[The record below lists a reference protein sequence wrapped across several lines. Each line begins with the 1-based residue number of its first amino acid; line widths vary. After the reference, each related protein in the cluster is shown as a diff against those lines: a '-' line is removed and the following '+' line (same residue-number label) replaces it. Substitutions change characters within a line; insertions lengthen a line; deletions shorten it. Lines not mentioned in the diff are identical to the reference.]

1 MESVIHGRVK
11 TLAAGKSPLPGV
23 NTHMKGLHGL
33 IRRQNCNYFRKSPE
47 SFSPSVFTSME
58 SEDVAPVSSDN
69 EFSFSRNSSDARV
82 IFSFSYTCFYNTREE
97 KIIAQDCTPKY
108 LRP

>member
-1 MESVIHGRVK
+1 
-11 TLAAGKSPLPGV
+11 
-23 NTHMKGLHGL
+23 
-33 IRRQNCNYFRKSPE
+33 
-47 SFSPSVFTSME
+47 ME

-82 IFSFSYTCFYNTREE
+82 NFSFSYTCFYSPREE